1 MTTPLSND
9 ETPREGQV
17 HGKAPWARPTLEVTE
32 INSSTQAGAAT
43 VGDLDSNDVS

>member
-1 MTTPLSND
+1 MMTPLSNGD
-9 ETPREGQV
+9 ASREAQSFD
-17 HGKAPWARPTLEVTE
+17 KAPWARPTLEVTE

>member
-1 MTTPLSND
+1 MTASLSND
-9 ETPREGQV
+9 ETPRDGQALS
-17 HGKAPWARPTLEVTE
+17 KAPWARSTLEVTE

>member
-9 ETPREGQV
+9 ETSHEGQAL
-17 HGKAPWARPTLEVTE
+17 GKTPWTRPTLEVTE
-32 INSSTQAGAAT
+32 INSATQAGAAT